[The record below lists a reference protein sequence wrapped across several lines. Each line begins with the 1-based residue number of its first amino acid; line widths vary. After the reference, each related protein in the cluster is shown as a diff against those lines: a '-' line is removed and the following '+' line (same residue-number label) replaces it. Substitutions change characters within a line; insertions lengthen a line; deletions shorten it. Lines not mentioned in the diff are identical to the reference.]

1 MAEVLLLSG
10 GIDSIAI
17 AAWRHPSHCL
27 TLDYG
32 QRPALGEI
40 AAASEV
46 CKALGLKH
54 NILRVSIDT
63 LGCGSLAGEPP
74 SKVSKNPE
82 FWPFRNQFLVTIGAM
97 FAIKNGLSSVVIG
110 TVATDNRHADGSAS
124 FVKQLRRLLA
134 DQEGRIE
141 LEAPAL
147 GMSSAELISRSGVS
161 PGILGWA
168 HSCHTAAIACGRCAG
183 CQKHTEVMAAI
194 GWER

>member
-32 QRPALGEI
+32 QRPARGEVT
-40 AAASEV
+40 AAAEA
-46 CKALGLKH
+46 CKSLGLEH
-54 NILRVSIDT
+54 HVLRVPIDA
-63 LGCGSLAGEPP
+63 LGCGILAGERP
-74 SKVSKNPE
+74 SKFSENPE

-97 FAIKNGLSSVVIG
+97 FAIKNGLDSVVIG
-110 TVATDNRHADGSAS
+110 TVATDNRHADGRAS
-124 FVKQLRRLLA
+124 FVKGLRALLA
-134 DQEGRIE
+134 DQEGRIK
-141 LEAPAL
+141 LEAPAMDL
-147 GMSSAELISRSGVS
+147 SSVELISRSGIS
-161 PGILGWA
+161 PGVLGWA

-183 CQKHTEVMAAI
+183 CHKHSEVVSTL